1 VKKILTAIA
10 LISALTLTACG
21 QVDTAASF
29 GDTKITQAQAQ
40 AVIDEILDERTKV
53 DTTQMQLESGNA
65 LNRSQL
71 RFTIVTSIF
80 DEIAKE
86 LKIKV
91 SSTEIENTRTGI
103 YEQIGGEAQLPMNL
117 VAAQIAPS
125 NFERYMRA
133 TVISNKLAGA
143 LGMAGVAE
151 ADVQSKISELVQKK
165 AKQMKV
171 SVNPR
176 YGRWD
181 ETSAELLP
189 EDSAGDAVIPSTN

>member
-1 VKKILTAIA
+1 VKKTLTAIA

-21 QVDTAASF
+21 KVDTAASF

-40 AVIDEILDERTKV
+40 SIVDEILAEREKT
-53 DTTQMQLESGNA
+53 DTSQMQLETGNA

-103 YEQIGGEAQLPMNL
+103 LEQIGGEAQLPMNL

-181 ETSAELLP
+181 EASAELLP
-189 EDSAGDAVIPSTN
+189 EDSAGDAVIPSSN

>member
-1 VKKILTAIA
+1 MKKILTALA

-40 AVIDEILDERTKV
+40 AVIDEILAERDKT
-53 DTTQMQLESGNA
+53 DTTQMQLEFGNA

-71 RFTIVTSIF
+71 RFTIITAVF
-80 DEIAKE
+80 DEIATE

-91 SSTEIENTRTGI
+91 SSAEIEKTRTGI
-103 YEQIGGEAQLPMNL
+103 LEQIGGEEQLQMNL

-133 TVISNKLAGA
+133 TVLSNKLAGA

-165 AKQMKV
+165 AKEMKV

-181 ETSAELLP
+181 EATTELVP
-189 EDSAGDAVIPSTN
+189 EDSAGDAVLPSSN

>member
-1 VKKILTAIA
+1 MKKILTAIA
-10 LISALTLTACG
+10 LISAITLTACG

-40 AVIDEILDERTKV
+40 SIVDEILAEREKT
-53 DTTQMQLESGNA
+53 DTSQMQLETGNA

-103 YEQIGGEAQLPMNL
+103 LEQIGGEAQLPMNL

-181 ETSAELLP
+181 EASAELLP
-189 EDSAGDAVIPSTN
+189 EDSAGDAVIPSSN

>member
-1 VKKILTAIA
+1 MKKILTALA
-10 LISALTLTACG
+10 LISAFTLTACG

-40 AVIDEILDERTKV
+40 SVIDEILAERTKF
-53 DTTQMQLESGNA
+53 DTSQMQLESGNA

-86 LKIKV
+86 LKITV
-91 SSTEIENTRTGI
+91 SSSEIEKTRTGI
-103 YEQIGGEAQLPMNL
+103 YEQIGGKAQLPMNL

-181 ETSAELLP
+181 ETTAELIP
-189 EDSAGDAVIPSTN
+189 EDSAGDAVLPSAN

>member
-1 VKKILTAIA
+1 MKKILTALA

-40 AVIDEILDERTKV
+40 AVIDEILAERDKT
-53 DTTQMQLESGNA
+53 DITQMQLETGNA

-71 RFTIVTSIF
+71 RFAIITSVF

-86 LKIKV
+86 LKIKA

-103 YEQIGGEAQLPMNL
+103 LEQIGGEEQLQMNL

-133 TVISNKLAGA
+133 TVLSNKLAGA
-143 LGMAGVAE
+143 LSMAGVAE

-165 AKQMKV
+165 AKEMKV

-181 ETSAELLP
+181 EATTELVP
-189 EDSAGDAVIPSTN
+189 EDSAGDAVLPSSK

>member
-1 VKKILTAIA
+1 VKKILTALA
-10 LISALTLTACG
+10 LVSALTLTACG

-40 AVIDEILDERTKV
+40 AVIDEILAERDKT
-53 DTTQMQLESGNA
+53 DITQMQLETGNA

-71 RFTIVTSIF
+71 RFTIITSVF

-103 YEQIGGEAQLPMNL
+103 LEQIGGEEQLQMNL

-133 TVISNKLAGA
+133 TVLSNKLAGA

-151 ADVQSKISELVQKK
+151 ADVQPKISELVQKK

-181 ETSAELLP
+181 EATTELVP
-189 EDSAGDAVIPSTN
+189 EDSAGDAVLPSSE

>member
-1 VKKILTAIA
+1 VKKILTALA

-40 AVIDEILDERTKV
+40 SVIDEILAERDKT
-53 DTTQMQLESGNA
+53 DITQMQLETGNA

-71 RFTIVTSIF
+71 RFAIITSVF

-86 LKIKV
+86 LKIKA

-103 YEQIGGEAQLPMNL
+103 LEQIGGEEQLQMNL

-133 TVISNKLAGA
+133 TVLSNKLAGA
-143 LGMAGVAE
+143 LSMAGVAE
-151 ADVQSKISELVQKK
+151 ADVQPKISELVQKK

-181 ETSAELLP
+181 EATTELVP
-189 EDSAGDAVIPSTN
+189 EDSAGDAVLPSSK

>member
-1 VKKILTAIA
+1 VKKILTVIA
-10 LISALTLTACG
+10 AISALTLTACG

-40 AVIDEILDERTKV
+40 AKVDEILAERDQV
-53 DTTQMQLESGNA
+53 DTTQMQLQTGNS

-71 RFTIVTSIF
+71 RFSIVTSIF

-91 SSTEIENTRTGI
+91 SSTEIENTRAGI
-103 YEQIGGEAQLPMNL
+103 YQQIGGETQLQTNL
-117 VAAQIAPS
+117 VAAEIAPS

-133 TVISNKLAGA
+133 TIISSKLSEALVI
-143 LGMAGVAE
+143 AGVAE
-151 ADVQSKISELVQKK
+151 ADVSAKISELVQQK

-176 YGRWD
+176 YGKWN
-181 ETSAELLP
+181 EATAELVA
-189 EDSAGDAVIPSTN
+189 EDSAGDAVLPSSN

>member
-1 VKKILTAIA
+1 MKKILTALA

-40 AVIDEILDERTKV
+40 SVINEILAERGKT
-53 DTTQMQLESGNA
+53 DITQMQLETGNA

-71 RFTIVTSIF
+71 RFAIITSVF

-103 YEQIGGEAQLPMNL
+103 LEQIGGEEQLQMNL

-133 TVISNKLAGA
+133 TVLSNKLAGA
-143 LGMAGVAE
+143 LSMAGVAE

-165 AKQMKV
+165 AKEMKV

-181 ETSAELLP
+181 EATTELVP
-189 EDSAGDAVIPSTN
+189 EDSAGDAVLPSN

>member
-1 VKKILTAIA
+1 MKKILTALA

-40 AVIDEILDERTKV
+40 SVIDEILAERGKT
-53 DTTQMQLESGNA
+53 DITQMQLESGNA

-71 RFTIVTSIF
+71 RFTIITSVF

-103 YEQIGGEAQLPMNL
+103 LEQIGGEEQLQMNL

-133 TVISNKLAGA
+133 TVLSNKLAGA

-181 ETSAELLP
+181 EATAELVP
-189 EDSAGDAVIPSTN
+189 EDSAGDAVLPSN

>member
-1 VKKILTAIA
+1 MKKILTALA

-40 AVIDEILDERTKV
+40 SIVDEILAEREKT
-53 DTTQMQLESGNA
+53 DTSQMQLETGNA

-71 RFTIVTSIF
+71 RFSIITSVF

-103 YEQIGGEAQLPMNL
+103 LEQIGGEEQLQMNL

-133 TVISNKLAGA
+133 TVLSNKLAGA

-171 SVNPR
+171 TVNPR

-181 ETSAELLP
+181 EATAELLP
-189 EDSAGDAVIPSTN
+189 EDSAGDAVVPSSN

>member
-1 VKKILTAIA
+1 MKKILTALA

-40 AVIDEILDERTKV
+40 SVIDEILAERDKT
-53 DTTQMQLESGNA
+53 DIAQMQLETGNA

-71 RFTIVTSIF
+71 RFAIITSVF

-103 YEQIGGEAQLPMNL
+103 LEQIGGEEQLQMNL

-133 TVISNKLAGA
+133 TVLSNKLAGA
-143 LGMAGVAE
+143 LSMAGVAE

-165 AKQMKV
+165 AKEMKV

-181 ETSAELLP
+181 EATTELVP
-189 EDSAGDAVIPSTN
+189 EDSAGDAVIPSSN

>member
-1 VKKILTAIA
+1 MKKILTALA

-40 AVIDEILDERTKV
+40 SVIDEILAERGKT
-53 DTTQMQLESGNA
+53 DITQMQLESGNA

-71 RFTIVTSIF
+71 RFTIITSVF

-103 YEQIGGEAQLPMNL
+103 LEQIGGEEQLQMNL

-133 TVISNKLAGA
+133 TVLSNKLAGA

-171 SVNPR
+171 TVNPR

-181 ETSAELLP
+181 EATAELLP
-189 EDSAGDAVIPSTN
+189 EDSAGDAVLPSN

>member
-1 VKKILTAIA
+1 MKKILTTLA

-40 AVIDEILDERTKV
+40 SVIDEILAERGKT
-53 DTTQMQLESGNA
+53 DITQMQLESGNA

-71 RFTIVTSIF
+71 RFTIITSVF

-103 YEQIGGEAQLPMNL
+103 LEQIGGEEQLQMNL

-133 TVISNKLAGA
+133 TVLSNKLAGA

-181 ETSAELLP
+181 EATAELLP
-189 EDSAGDAVIPSTN
+189 EDSAGDAVLPSK

>member
-1 VKKILTAIA
+1 MKKILTVIA
-10 LISALTLTACG
+10 AISALTLTACG

-40 AVIDEILDERTKV
+40 SKVDEILAERDQV
-53 DTTQMQLESGNA
+53 DTTQMQLETGNA

-71 RFTIVTSIF
+71 RFTIVTSVF

-103 YEQIGGEAQLPMNL
+103 LQQIGGEEQLQMNL

-133 TVISNKLAGA
+133 TVLSNKLADA

-151 ADVQSKISELVQKK
+151 ADVSTKISELVQKK
-165 AKQMKV
+165 SKQMKV

-176 YGRWD
+176 YGQWNE
-181 ETSAELLP
+181 ETAELLA
-189 EDSAGDAVIPSTN
+189 EDSAGDAVLPSSN

>member
-1 VKKILTAIA
+1 MKKILTALA
-10 LISALTLTACG
+10 LVSALTLTACG

-40 AVIDEILDERTKV
+40 AVIDEILAERDKT
-53 DTTQMQLESGNA
+53 DITQMQLETGNA

-71 RFTIVTSIF
+71 RFAIITSVF

-103 YEQIGGEAQLPMNL
+103 LEQIGGEEQLQMNL

-133 TVISNKLAGA
+133 TVLSNKLAGA

-151 ADVQSKISELVQKK
+151 ADVQPKISELVQKK

-181 ETSAELLP
+181 EATTELVP
-189 EDSAGDAVIPSTN
+189 EDSAGDAVLPSSK

>member
-1 VKKILTAIA
+1 MKKILTALA

-40 AVIDEILDERTKV
+40 SIVDEILAEREKT
-53 DTTQMQLESGNA
+53 DTSQMQLETGNA

-71 RFTIVTSIF
+71 RFSIITSVF

-103 YEQIGGEAQLPMNL
+103 LEQIGGEEQLQMNL

-133 TVISNKLAGA
+133 TVLSNKLAGA
-143 LGMAGVAE
+143 LGMAGVAD
-151 ADVQSKISELVQKK
+151 ADVQTKISELVQQK

-171 SVNPR
+171 TVNPR
-176 YGRWD
+176 YGVWD
-181 ETSAELLP
+181 EATAELLP
-189 EDSAGDAVIPSTN
+189 EDSAGDAVVPSSN

>member
-1 VKKILTAIA
+1 VKKILTTLA

-40 AVIDEILDERTKV
+40 SVIDEILAERGKT
-53 DTTQMQLESGNA
+53 DITQMQLESGNA

-71 RFTIVTSIF
+71 RFTIITSVF

-103 YEQIGGEAQLPMNL
+103 LEQIGGEEQLQMNL

-133 TVISNKLAGA
+133 TVLSNKLAGA

-181 ETSAELLP
+181 EATAELVP
-189 EDSAGDAVIPSTN
+189 EDSAGDAVLPSK

>member
-1 VKKILTAIA
+1 VKKILTALA
-10 LISALTLTACG
+10 LVSALTLTACG

-40 AVIDEILDERTKV
+40 AVIDEILAERDKT
-53 DTTQMQLESGNA
+53 DITQMQLETGNA

-71 RFTIVTSIF
+71 RFTIITSVF

-91 SSTEIENTRTGI
+91 SSTEIENTRAGI
-103 YEQIGGEAQLPMNL
+103 LEQIGGEEQLQMNL

-133 TVISNKLAGA
+133 TVLSNKLAGA

-151 ADVQSKISELVQKK
+151 ADVQPKISELVQKK

-181 ETSAELLP
+181 EATTELVP
-189 EDSAGDAVIPSTN
+189 EDSAGDAVLPSSK

>member
-1 VKKILTAIA
+1 MKKILTALA

-40 AVIDEILDERTKV
+40 AIVDEILAEREKT
-53 DTTQMQLESGNA
+53 DTSQMQLETGNA

-71 RFTIVTSIF
+71 RFSIITSVF

-103 YEQIGGEAQLPMNL
+103 LEQIGGEEQLQMNL

-133 TVISNKLAGA
+133 TVLSNKLAGA

-171 SVNPR
+171 TVNPR
-176 YGRWD
+176 YGVWD
-181 ETSAELLP
+181 EATAELLP
-189 EDSAGDAVIPSTN
+189 EDSAGDAVVPSAN

>member
-1 VKKILTAIA
+1 VKKILTALA
-10 LISALTLTACG
+10 LVSALTLTACG

-40 AVIDEILDERTKV
+40 AVIDEILAERDKT
-53 DTTQMQLESGNA
+53 DITQMQLETGNA

-71 RFTIVTSIF
+71 RFTIITSVF

-103 YEQIGGEAQLPMNL
+103 LEQIGGEEQLQMNL

-133 TVISNKLAGA
+133 TVLSNKLAGA

-181 ETSAELLP
+181 EATTELVP
-189 EDSAGDAVIPSTN
+189 EDSAGDAVLPSSK

>member
-1 VKKILTAIA
+1 VKKILTALA

-40 AVIDEILDERTKV
+40 SIVDEILAEREKT

-71 RFTIVTSIF
+71 RFTIITSVF

-103 YEQIGGEAQLPMNL
+103 LEQIGGEEQLQMNL

-133 TVISNKLAGA
+133 TVLSNKLAGA

-151 ADVQSKISELVQKK
+151 ADIQSKISELVQKK

-181 ETSAELLP
+181 EATAELLP
-189 EDSAGDAVIPSTN
+189 EDSAGDAVIPSSN

>member
-1 VKKILTAIA
+1 MKKILTALA

-40 AVIDEILDERTKV
+40 AVVDEILEERTKV
-53 DTTQMQLESGNA
+53 DTSQMKLESGNA

-71 RFTIVTSIF
+71 RFTIITSIF

-91 SSTEIENTRTGI
+91 SSSEIEKTRTGI
-103 YEQIGGEAQLPMNL
+103 YEQIGGRAQLSMNL

-143 LGMAGVAE
+143 LGIAGVAD
-151 ADVQSKISELVQKK
+151 ADIQSKISELVQKK

-181 ETSAELLP
+181 EATAELIP
-189 EDSAGDAVIPSTN
+189 EDSAGDAVLPSSN

>member
-40 AVIDEILDERTKV
+40 SIVDEILAEREKT
-53 DTTQMQLESGNA
+53 DTSQMQLETGNA

-189 EDSAGDAVIPSTN
+189 EDSAGDAVIPSSN

>member
-10 LISALTLTACG
+10 LISAFTLTACG

-40 AVIDEILDERTKV
+40 SIVDEILAEREKT
-53 DTTQMQLESGNA
+53 DTSQMQLETGNA

-103 YEQIGGEAQLPMNL
+103 LEQIGGEAQLPMNL

-181 ETSAELLP
+181 EASAELLP
-189 EDSAGDAVIPSTN
+189 EDSAGDAVIPSSN